1 MDNNLNNN
9 AENNVN
15 IGNTIPN
22 VSGNDS
28 AQTNV
33 NPTSNGVT
41 QPVSSASTIVTSD
54 SVNSVVT
61 TTQTVPT
68 PIQPTMITGN
78 PVNNANPTITP
89 TVVTQSNV
97 NSDMQEG
104 YYKKIFVMMGIIVGS
119 VLLISGILLYFLL
132 NGSIENRNRLTCTK
146 TIQGEGYEEHIK
158 RYYTFD
164 GGVMK
169 RVYVTHT
176 FTYDELTDEMYN
188 QTFDEI
194 INNDTHFV
202 TKYGLGTRIEKED
215 NVVTIN
221 AYDINYFESKVK
233 DIEKKNKD
241 EKFTCE

>member
-1 MDNNLNNN
+1 
-9 AENNVN
+9 
-15 IGNTIPN
+15 
-22 VSGNDS
+22 
-28 AQTNV
+28 
-33 NPTSNGVT
+33 
-41 QPVSSASTIVTSD
+41 
-54 SVNSVVT
+54 
-61 TTQTVPT
+61 
-68 PIQPTMITGN
+68 
-78 PVNNANPTITP
+78 
-89 TVVTQSNV
+89 
-97 NSDMQEG
+97 
-104 YYKKIFVMMGIIVGS
+104 
-119 VLLISGILLYFLL
+119 LLYFLL